1 MFLFFL
7 WLGECLG
14 GGREFGWPGGKRHRC
29 VGVETRPQHGGPRS
43 PGVRQPLGPCLR
55 ATEGRIWQRRT
66 AQSAIE
72 MSHTSGPSCLL
83 RGGGVSW
90 WSLAENRLVWRVLF
104 SAWFGFRTTRRN
116 WRAGEERFTQ
126 GFLCQVLRVGGAFCF
141 KQAPLSAQIRNRC
154 VEGEEG
160 GRGRERE
167 GKRKG

>member
-1 MFLFFL
+1 MSLFFL
-7 WLGECLG
+7 WLGECLWEG
-14 GGREFGWPGGKRHRC
+14 GSLDVPGQTPPC
-29 VGVETRPQHGGPRS
+29 FWVETRLQHRGPRS

-72 MSHTSGPSCLL
+72 MSRTSGPSSQL

-104 SAWFGFRTTRRN
+104 SAWFGFRSTRGK
-116 WRAGEERFTQ
+116 WRAGEERLIQ

-141 KQAPLSAQIRNRC
+141 KQAPLNAQIRNRC

-160 GRGRERE
+160 GRRRRE
-167 GKRKG
+167 GRRKG